1 MSHTI
6 SEVQLLLQAEW
17 LQQVHPDATV
27 ASLMLDTRHLPLPGS
42 LFFAIPGQRLDGHF
56 FINEAWSAGV
66 RNFVVSRRVDI
77 SAFPDTNFLLVPD
90 TLGALQQLVAAHRAQ
105 FAIPVIGIT
114 GSNGKTIVKEW
125 LYQLL
130 ANQFQVVRSPK
141 SYNSQIGVPLSVW
154 EMRSAHTLGIFEA
167 GISQPGEMARLQPV
181 IQPSLGIFTNI
192 GPAHREG
199 FLSDEQ
205 KIREKMQLFEYTD
218 QLVCCADQDMLL
230 PVLTEWEN
238 KNPSRKLWSWS
249 KTGRK
254 AAVQLT
260 DIQALTNGGTTMSFH
275 WEDQPA
281 GRVVVTIPFSDSAS
295 IENAA
300 HCFVTGLALGVD
312 SAVLATGLS
321 RLEPLEMR
329 LELKSGVEGS
339 TLINDFYNNDLASL
353 RILLQFGTQ
362 QAKGRRITLILSDI
376 LQSGTAPATLYRE
389 VASTISGVHRLI
401 GIGTEVPA
409 LEALLP
415 AGVERSFYPD
425 TATFMAE
432 VGHFVWRDNLI
443 LLKGA
448 RPFEFEKIARR
459 LEQKAHQTRLEI
471 HLNALIHNLNVYK
484 GLLQPG
490 VKMMAMVKAAA
501 YGSGGAEVA
510 RLLEFHKID
519 YLGVAYADEGIE
531 LRQAGVHLPI
541 MVLNP
546 ETTGFDIFYRYQLE
560 PEVYSLAVL
569 ETLIGYTGVEKKM
582 TIHIK
587 LDTGMHRLGFEKA
600 DISELGRLLREHP
613 NLKVASVFSHLSAS
627 DNPAHDDFTHR
638 QASAFTEMYTAVAEA
653 LGYHPLRHIANTSGI
668 SRFPEYHFDM
678 VRLGIGLYG
687 IDGGGLQNRLQVVN
701 VLKAT
706 VSQVKNIPAGDTV
719 GYNRNSGLL
728 NEPRRTATI
737 SIGYADGFL
746 RVAGGGRYKVLVNN
760 QLAPTIGNICMDMT
774 MIDVTHIPG
783 VKAGDEVVV
792 FGENPLVQCLAETQ
806 QTIPYEIFT
815 NISERVKR
823 VYVQE

>member
-1 MSHTI
+1 
-6 SEVQLLLQAEW
+6 
-17 LQQVHPDATV
+17 
-27 ASLMLDTRHLPLPGS
+27 
-42 LFFAIPGQRLDGHF
+42 
-56 FINEAWSAGV
+56 
-66 RNFVVSRRVDI
+66 
-77 SAFPDTNFLLVPD
+77 
-90 TLGALQQLVAAHRAQ
+90 
-105 FAIPVIGIT
+105 
-114 GSNGKTIVKEW
+114 
-125 LYQLL
+125 
-130 ANQFQVVRSPK
+130 
-141 SYNSQIGVPLSVW
+141 
-154 EMRSAHTLGIFEA
+154 
-167 GISQPGEMARLQPV
+167 
-181 IQPSLGIFTNI
+181 
-192 GPAHREG
+192 
-199 FLSDEQ
+199 
-205 KIREKMQLFEYTD
+205 
-218 QLVCCADQDMLL
+218 
-230 PVLTEWEN
+230 
-238 KNPSRKLWSWS
+238 
-249 KTGRK
+249 
-254 AAVQLT
+254 
-260 DIQALTNGGTTMSFH
+260 
-275 WEDQPA
+275 
-281 GRVVVTIPFSDSAS
+281 
-295 IENAA
+295 
-300 HCFVTGLALGVD
+300 
-312 SAVLATGLS
+312 
-321 RLEPLEMR
+321 
-329 LELKSGVEGS
+329 
-339 TLINDFYNNDLASL
+339 
-353 RILLQFGTQ
+353 
-362 QAKGRRITLILSDI
+362 
-376 LQSGTAPATLYRE
+376 
-389 VASTISGVHRLI
+389 
-401 GIGTEVPA
+401 
-409 LEALLP
+409 
-415 AGVERSFYPD
+415 
-425 TATFMAE
+425 
-432 VGHFVWRDNLI
+432 
-443 LLKGA
+443 
-448 RPFEFEKIARR
+448 
-459 LEQKAHQTRLEI
+459 
-471 HLNALIHNLNVYK
+471 
-484 GLLQPG
+484 
-490 VKMMAMVKAAA
+490 
-501 YGSGGAEVA
+501 
-510 RLLEFHKID
+510 
-519 YLGVAYADEGIE
+519 
-531 LRQAGVHLPI
+531 
-541 MVLNP
+541 
-546 ETTGFDIFYRYQLE
+546 LE